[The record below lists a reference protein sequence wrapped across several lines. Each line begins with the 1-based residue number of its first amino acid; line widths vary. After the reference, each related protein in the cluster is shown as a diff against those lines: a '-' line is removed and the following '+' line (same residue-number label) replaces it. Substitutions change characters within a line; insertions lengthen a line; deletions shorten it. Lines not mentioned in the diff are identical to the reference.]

1 MLKVLGIILFGIA
14 VFGLAQKMARKDGK
28 SIWVDTAGKR
38 GMRDLFLDEGD
49 EYLLKALFILGV
61 PLGILYLIYKTV
73 TGV

>member
-1 MLKVLGIILFGIA
+1 MLKILFLILFGIA

-28 SIWVDTAGKR
+28 SIWVDAAGKR
-38 GMRDLFLDEGD
+38 GLRDLFLDEGD